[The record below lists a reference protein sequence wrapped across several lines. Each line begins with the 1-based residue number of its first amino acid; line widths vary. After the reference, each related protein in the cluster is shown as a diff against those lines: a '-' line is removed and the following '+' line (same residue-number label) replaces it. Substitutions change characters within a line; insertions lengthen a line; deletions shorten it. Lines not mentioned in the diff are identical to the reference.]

1 MHAAIY
7 LAKSI
12 SFVMSYL
19 DFPST
24 VLDSIT
30 LQKFAEEEGI
40 IWNRSLSE
48 DAVR

>member
-1 MHAAIY
+1 MQTAICF
-7 LAKSI
+7 AKPI

-24 VLDSIT
+24 FLDSVT

-40 IWNRSLSE
+40 IWKLKFE
-48 DAVR
+48 

>member
-1 MHAAIY
+1 MHAAIWF
-7 LAKSI
+7 AKSI

-24 VLDSIT
+24 FLDSIV

-40 IWNRSLSE
+40 ICKSKFE
-48 DAVR
+48 